1 MKIPYILLLLVLFA
15 IAIFILQQKNKP
27 QIEPSGYKVKVGI
40 IGPLNGDNMS
50 RGMMGIRG
58 IKIAQLLIPYLNNGD
73 EIEWVAKDDQGM
85 PEQSIRALKTLVETD
100 KVNAV
105 LMLSGSDVVLAIAK
119 IADQYKI
126 PILTVFASH
135 PDITKHSSFVNQF
148 NFDDRFQASVAAL
161 YIRDELLLNKVAIIT
176 QSDNIHLSFLANE
189 FTKQFKAAEGLITDS
204 YNLQTTK
211 PGYLQ
216 ILQKIRKT
224 DPELLYLPVSMEHL
238 FRIKLAL
245 IELDWN
251 PMIMVSDGIF
261 ASARGQNKYPLNLI
275 NGVLAID
282 TYSYDTEFTPFG
294 KQLLKQVVSMGV
306 NKYDI
311 GTYGALGMEGYTL
324 LVKVMNQCDVLHNMP
339 ICINK
344 SIRSTSKFEG
354 IKGFISFDE
363 KGKAHRSLVVNKM
376 VDGTTKFVVQVY

>member
-27 QIEPSGYKVKVGI
+27 QIEPSGFKVKVGI
-40 IGPLNGDNMS
+40 IGPLSGDHMS

-58 IKIAQLLIPYLNNGD
+58 IKIAQQLIPYLNNGD
-73 EIEWVAKDDQGM
+73 EIEWVAKDDQSM
-85 PEQSIRALKTLVETD
+85 PELSIRALKMLVETD

-211 PGYLQ
+211 PDYLQ

-282 TYSYDTEFTPFG
+282 TYAYDTEFTPFG

-311 GTYGALGMEGYTL
+311 GTYGALGMEGYAL

-339 ICINK
+339 LCINN
-344 SIRSTSKFEG
+344 SIRLTSKFEG